1 MFRLLSFGTV
11 LFIVLLVYIIA
22 TYKSTKEGFV
32 VNPLDPTGE
41 KAAQDAVKMPPPP
54 GTGPKPTQLP
64 VSQGVDVREVTGT
77 ANAVPSTLSAAQRE
91 VTGVLPSELPGG
103 LPTAPYQ
110 AIARNAPYPYQ
121 DPSLIKTTR
130 SRILEVLERVKG
142 FLAFQAPEIEERSD
156 PSIQLPLMTARS
168 DFKRLEAEANV
179 LQRNPG
185 IQPDITDLQMNEI
198 EANLA
203 YLQRE
208 TEMIGVNRPF
218 QSPAH
223 DIDLEGFE
231 DGNGAAGG
239 SHDPATLEELQ
250 SFSARIQGEILR
262 LSASGTTDPVL
273 NARIANLTKMK
284 NDVDTVA
291 QQLQSGAL
299 LPVEV
304 PIMKSDI
311 DKALPV
317 LGDPSQPLPQLLQL
331 ANLPA
336 GLANILP
343 AGVTNDPQ
351 ARREIR
357 NLLEKYTQNFLDG
370 ASAAV
375 SFSVNYVSPR
385 QEKIANAVSETAK
398 ALAKAST
405 VATTGFP
412 SASDLESVASD
423 PSLTAIAAPQKV
435 TDLHAADPR
444 AEGRTPLTG
453 DSGNG
458 KGASH
463 YDWRGR
469 AQSIV
474 DQIKRRGMDPKDFG
488 ATVGTLGAQVG
499 PNFSW
504 KGYARMICTRLQAV
518 DAFKMDEMC
527 GCPPADWVGWNA

>member
-1 MFRLLSFGTV
+1 V
-11 LFIVLLVYIIA
+11 
-22 TYKSTKEGFV
+22 
-32 VNPLDPTGE
+32 
-41 KAAQDAVKMPPPP
+41 
-54 GTGPKPTQLP
+54 
-64 VSQGVDVREVTGT
+64 
-77 ANAVPSTLSAAQRE
+77 
-91 VTGVLPSELPGG
+91 
-103 LPTAPYQ
+103 
-110 AIARNAPYPYQ
+110 
-121 DPSLIKTTR
+121 KTTR
-130 SRILEVLERVKG
+130 SRILEVLERLKG

-168 DFKRLEAEANV
+168 DFKRLEAAANV

-208 TEMIGVNRPF
+208 TELIGVNRPF

-223 DIDLEGFE
+223 DIDLEGFA
-231 DGNGAAGG
+231 DMGNGNGPTFGG
-239 SHDPATLEELQ
+239 AHDPATLEELQ
-250 SFSARIQGEILR
+250 SFSARVQGEILR
-262 LSASGTTDPVL
+262 LAASGTTDPVL

-284 NDVDTVA
+284 NDVDTVV

-304 PIMKSDI
+304 PIQKVDI

-317 LGDPSQPLPQLLQL
+317 LGDPSQPLPQLLQM

-336 GLANILP
+336 GLANMLP

-357 NLLEKYTQNFLDG
+357 NLLEKYTQNFMDG

-375 SFSVNYVSPR
+375 SFTVNYVSPR
-385 QEKIANAVSETAK
+385 QEKIATAMEGTAK
-398 ALAKAST
+398 AMATAKASSI
-405 VATTGFP
+405 ATTGFP
-412 SASDLESVASD
+412 SASDLENVASD
-423 PSLTAIAAPQKV
+423 PSLTAMAAPARV

-444 AEGRTPLTG
+444 AEGRTPMTG

-488 ATVGTLGAQVG
+488 ATVGALGNQVG

-504 KGYARMICTRLQAV
+504 KGYARMICTRLQSV